1 MKIEG
6 AIFMLLLSFTNEK
19 SDLIMTIESL
29 RYKMIQTAIKEGFGS
44 KNTITISQQLDDYIA
59 QFQESGSLSL
69 NKII

>member
-1 MKIEG
+1 
-6 AIFMLLLSFTNEK
+6 MLLLSFTNEK